1 MCRYSCTAAAGLVY
15 ALDFV
20 PATPIPSSPE
30 ISVGTMSQGP
40 TDIDSK
46 SILDSMVAQA
56 GRIVLGKEQV
66 IRLALACLLAKG
78 HLLIEDLP
86 GVGKTTL
93 AHLLA
98 RLLGL
103 HYQRIQFTSDL
114 LPADIIGVSV
124 YDRERALFRF
134 HPGPVFSQLVLADEI
149 NRATPKA
156 QSALL
161 EAMEERQVTVEGET
175 HKLPEP
181 FFVVATQNP
190 MHQIGTFPLPES
202 QLDRFLMRIE
212 LGYPDQRSERD
223 LLAGLDRR
231 ELLASLSPELSVDQ
245 LQQMQQQ
252 VQQVHASA
260 AILDYCQALLL
271 FSRNS
276 QRFNHGLSPRAGL
289 ALLRAARA
297 WALLDG
303 RFQVLPEDVQAVLP
317 ATVGHRLHSTADTSV
332 DESGGLTRHLL
343 ESVPVP

>member
-20 PATPIPSSPE
+20 PATPNPSSPE
-30 ISVGTMSQGP
+30 ISAGNMSQGP

-56 GRIVLGKEQV
+56 GRIILGKEQV

-134 HPGPVFSQLVLADEI
+134 HPGPVFFPAGPGRRNQPRDTQGA
-149 NRATPKA
+149 
-156 QSALL
+156 
-161 EAMEERQVTVEGET
+161 ERT
-175 HKLPEP
+175 
-181 FFVVATQNP
+181 
-190 MHQIGTFPLPES
+190 
-202 QLDRFLMRIE
+202 
-212 LGYPDQRSERD
+212 
-223 LLAGLDRR
+223 AGGDGG
-231 ELLASLSPELSVDQ
+231 
-245 LQQMQQQ
+245 
-252 VQQVHASA
+252 A
-260 AILDYCQALLL
+260 A
-271 FSRNS
+271 
-276 QRFNHGLSPRAGL
+276 G
-289 ALLRAARA
+289 
-297 WALLDG
+297 DG
-303 RFQVLPEDVQAVLP
+303 RGRNPQA
-317 ATVGHRLHSTADTSV
+317 S
-332 DESGGLTRHLL
+332 
-343 ESVPVP
+343 